1 MKKLI
6 LNIIIGLSVLISF
19 SSCITGA
26 YAQEIEIGNDDA
38 KMIITYGTPYFY
50 DGVLIYYNYNNL
62 YYYPYILNGRTHYR
76 AYPRPLPHHRHV
88 HHAVPRHHGG
98 HWNRPPIMNPDRI
111 PPRSHGHSSIGNR
124 PMNNRPSSAGGHGG
138 MRPNNPNGNRGH
150 IGRR

>member
-1 MKKLI
+1 MKRLI
-6 LNIIIGLSVLISF
+6 LNIVIGLSVLISF

-26 YAQEIEIGNDDA
+26 YAQENEIGNDDA

-50 DGVLIYYNYNNL
+50 DGALIYYNYNNL

-88 HHAVPRHHGG
+88 HHAVPIHHGG
-98 HWNRPPIMNPDRI
+98 HWHRPPIMNPDRI
-111 PPRSHGHSSIGNR
+111 PPRSHGHSSMGNR
-124 PMNNRPSSAGGHGG
+124 PMNNRPSS
-138 MRPNNPNGNRGH
+138 PNGNRGH

>member
-6 LNIIIGLSVLISF
+6 LNIVIGLSVLISF

-76 AYPRPLPHHRHV
+76 AYPRPLPHHRYV

-98 HWNRPPIMNPDRI
+98 HGHRPHTMYPDRM
-111 PPRSHGHSSIGNR
+111 PPRSHGHSSMGNR
-124 PMNNRPSSAGGHGG
+124 PMNNRPSSAGRHGG